1 MNLYLTCFFLFSEE
15 RTNWIL
21 PLTAGGFIHI
31 GLVTILPDLLKETNT
46 KESLKQLGA
55 LLLGVIIMA
64 ALNFI

>member
-1 MNLYLTCFFLFSEE
+1 LFFSEE

-31 GLVTILPDLLKETNT
+31 GLVTILPDLLKEMNT

-64 ALNFI
+64 ALIFI